1 MGYHSMRI
9 SEERASIS
17 NGIDMAYRQ
26 KDYTYNPKLTSEENT
41 LLDRLYKFKL
51 SHMAEALEG
60 QFLDPN
66 SELEDFH
73 TRITKLV
80 NYEWDQ
86 RQTTKFN
93 KLMRKAS
100 LKYPNADFDES
111 IYEPD
116 RMLDTHTI
124 ELLQSCKWIDE
135 PKNLLITG
143 SAGAGKTH
151 IANAL
156 CITALRQLRTVKYIR
171 ANTLLFESE
180 KARKLNASYE
190 YVNTLS
196 SYDLLVID
204 DFGLMELDMDKC
216 RDLFEV
222 IETRDSRKSTMIVS
236 QLPVVKW
243 WDLFKDNTYAD
254 ACLSRMTSK
263 AYRLE
268 CNGRDMRKS
277 Q

>member
-51 SHMAEALEG
+51 SHMAKALEG

-180 KARKLNASYE
+180 KARKLNESYE